1 MTSELA
7 RIPWIAANDHDSP
20 FPPPETALA
29 EPNGLLAIGGPLS
42 PRRLELAY
50 RAGVFPWFAED
61 QPVLWWSPDPR
72 ALLYPTAL
80 RVRRSLRKRLR
91 REHYRVTLDTDF
103 AAVIDACAAPRAD
116 AAGTWITPGMR
127 RAYLAL
133 HEAGVAHSVEVRQE
147 GRLIGGLYGVALG
160 AAFFGESM
168 FSRAPDGS
176 KIALAW
182 LCAQLRA
189 WGFGFIDCQLPTA
202 HLQRLGAVSV
212 SRRRFLAGL
221 EEALS
226 LPTRK
231 GRWQFDPALPHP
243 GYTGQGAA

>member
-1 MTSELA
+1 MGSDLA
-7 RIPWIAANDHDSP
+7 RIPWIAADDHDSP
-20 FPPPETALA
+20 FPPAETALR

-50 RAGVFPWFAED
+50 RSGVFPWFAED

-72 ALLYPTAL
+72 ALLYPAGL

-91 REHYRVTLDTDF
+91 RDDYRVTLDQDF
-103 AAVIDACAAPRAD
+103 AAVIDGCAAPRAD

-133 HEAGVAHSVEVRQE
+133 HEEGLAHSVEVRQD
-147 GRLIGGLYGVALG
+147 GHLVGGLYGVALG

-176 KIALAW
+176 KIAMAW
-182 LCAQLRA
+182 LCRQLQG
-189 WGFGFIDCQLPTA
+189 WGFRFLDCQLPTP
-202 HLQRLGAVSV
+202 HLERLGAVTV
-212 SRRRFLAGL
+212 ARERFLGELA
-221 EEALS
+221 EALAR
-226 LPTRK
+226 PTRW
-231 GRWQFDPALPHP
+231 GPWFIDEHLPHP
-243 GYTGQGAA
+243 GHTGQATG